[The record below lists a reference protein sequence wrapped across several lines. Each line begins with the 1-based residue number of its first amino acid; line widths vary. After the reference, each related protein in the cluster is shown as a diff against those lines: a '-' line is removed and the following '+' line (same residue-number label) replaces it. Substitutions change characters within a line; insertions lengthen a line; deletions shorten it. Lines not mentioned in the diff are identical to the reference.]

1 MYNLLGFAAARKSAR
16 KWDVDVDVHVAG
28 DGDACRCSSRSSSQ
42 LPVVSYEL
50 LLQVVAVVDDM
61 KI

>member
-1 MYNLLGFAAARKSAR
+1 M
-16 KWDVDVDVHVAG
+16 DVDVHVAG
-28 DGDACRCSSRSSSQ
+28 DGDACRCSSQ